1 MTGYFEC
8 GEIPKRGQPLSSA
21 RSFVISHLPAMEP
34 IGLAVGVVGLA
45 GLFSTCLDAVN
56 RVQAY
61 KSFGADSHILATRF
75 QAAQVLLAQWGR
87 KVGFAETNLSK
98 NHHPALDEQDVIAA
112 VEDVLR
118 IITGICES
126 NKPALS
132 RPGLTPSL
140 LDDPGAHPFRGERR
154 RKLHWALGGKGR
166 REDQVE
172 LLETLVQQ
180 LHNLVPPGG
189 SEARTNTASGHSSV
203 IVLQQILSRIEEAN
217 QAEIRRELLSWI
229 GRGSADEH
237 YHDSIQKKLDG
248 TCNWIFNQPMYQD
261 WQNPEFPDGP
271 KLLWVNGPAGFGKTI
286 LCASVI
292 QHLSSRLKA
301 PIAHFFFSSELENRD
316 NPFLAIRSWTSHIV
330 CNHQLAFEHARETWV
345 LDSDAISTR
354 MTVISLFKQLI
365 DIVPNCTFIADGLD
379 ECTNLDNTKNSV
391 SSFLRA
397 VCEAIAGTKT
407 RILLVSRDEPEIRY
421 AIMEDAPESF
431 NEYKISASDVQSD
444 TTMYSRFI
452 IDRKLPNKS
461 DDARS
466 LLSKAMADR
475 CEGQFLWLKMQ
486 EKSLRR
492 GMNMKKLRNTV
503 EETPPGLDAVY
514 GRSWSRI
521 QSSPECERIFS
532 ILRWVAFALRPMNVF
547 EITEAVLIDDSEDL
561 PVDDFPDQVD
571 DDYVD
576 TEIVGLCGPL
586 IQVRNQQADM
596 CIGQQTV
603 HLTHFSVKQFLLL
616 NLPTPGLV
624 SVNDDLRAEYQNTLL
639 AKACLFYIRFQR
651 TWAQTMGHPSS
662 LGTKLRNY
670 ASGSWHRHLK
680 SGIPTDKEVSKL
692 ALEFLNEQNEAWN
705 PWREWFDE
713 WHQEI
718 DNLEDGTDPTL
729 VTRPGPLYYAVK
741 LGLNDMVGLL
751 IKRHN
756 YDFRKDLELS
766 VLEAARGGGCRD
778 VMKTLLDAGAGIATA
793 DRSGRTL
800 LYTAVQWGH
809 SDIAKLLI
817 ERGASVT
824 TSTIRGTTPLHV
836 VKGIEMATLLVER
849 GADVFDMSQNGATP
863 LHHACLSRNVE
874 VVNLFLDQGASLT
887 AATLE
892 GWTPLLMATHHGY
905 TEIVRLLIERG
916 ACIAVATQD
925 GRTALHIAS
934 ENGHVELSKLLI
946 DNGAN
951 TMAVTSLGHTPLHL
965 ASRNGHLNVVKLL
978 IESGASVVIE
988 ARGKFTPLHT
998 AAEFGALDVA
1008 RLLIEKGA
1016 SIEGVSGKAY
1026 TPLHLA
1032 CMRGHLELVKLL
1044 IEHGANIAAK
1054 TPSGNFFPLHLA
1066 SRCGHEEVVNLL
1078 LATTG
1083 IDPGCTDELGVTALF
1098 LASRF
1103 GLKRIV
1109 RTLLA
1114 DARINPNVKD
1124 WHGSTALF
1132 AAVRNGHFETAEL
1145 LLTSGSMSTEGE
1157 DAFGRSVFWWAR
1169 RTGNDRIVQLLR
1181 NHAKRDGSSIPDDL
1195 TLVGHTPVQFDS
1207 ELPYCDACT
1216 LTIPRNHE
1224 RFCPMCR
1231 DNMFCLCAECF
1242 EVVRVD
1248 CRNGTHVRALD
1259 DSMSDVE
1266 MKDTEDH
1273 DYGVMKI

>member
-1 MTGYFEC
+1 
-8 GEIPKRGQPLSSA
+8 
-21 RSFVISHLPAMEP
+21 MEP

-61 KSFGADSHILATRF
+61 KSFGIDSHVLATRF
-75 QAAQVLLAQWGR
+75 QAAQALLDQWGL
-87 KVGFAETNLSK
+87 KVGFAEPTLSK
-98 NHHPALDEQDVIAA
+98 NHHPALDEQNVVAA

-126 NKPALS
+126 NKPSLA

-140 LDDPGAHPFRGERR
+140 LDDAGAYPFRGERR
-154 RKLHWALGGKGR
+154 RKLYWALGGKGR

-172 LLETLVQQ
+172 LLETLVRQ
-180 LHNLVPPGG
+180 LHSLVPLNG
-189 SEARTNTASGHSSV
+189 SEARTNTASDQSSV
-203 IVLQQILSRIEEAN
+203 TELQQILARIEEKN
-217 QAEIRRELLSWI
+217 QAEIRREVLTWI

-237 YHDSIQKKLDG
+237 YHDSLQKKLDG

-261 WQNPEFPDGP
+261 WQNSEFPTGP
-271 KLLWVNGPAGFGKTI
+271 KLLWVNGPAGFGKTV

-292 QHLSSRLKA
+292 QQLSSRLKT

-316 NPFLAIRSWTSHIV
+316 DPFLAIRSWISQV
-330 CNHQLAFEHARETWV
+330 VLNHQAAFEHARETWV
-345 LDSDAISTR
+345 LDSDAVSTR
-354 MTVISLFKQLI
+354 RTAISLFKQLI
-365 DIVPNCTFIADGLD
+365 DLVPNCTFIADGLD
-379 ECTNLDNTKNSV
+379 ECTHLDNTGNSV
-391 SSFLRA
+391 GRFLHA
-397 VCEAIAGTKT
+397 FCEAITGTET
-407 RILLVSRDEPEIRY
+407 RVLLVSRDEPEIRY

-444 TTMYSRFI
+444 TAVYSRFI

-486 EKSLRR
+486 EKSLRK

-514 GRSWSRI
+514 DRSWSRI
-521 QSSPECERIFS
+521 KRSPECERIFS
-532 ILRWVAFALRPMNVF
+532 ILRWAAFALRPLSVF
-547 EITEAVLIDDSEDL
+547 EITEAVLIDNSEDL
-561 PVDDFPDQVD
+561 PIDDFPDQVD

-586 IQVRNQQADM
+586 IQVRSQQADLY
-596 CIGQQTV
+596 IGQQTV

-624 SVNDDLRAEYQNTLL
+624 SINDDLRAEYQNTLL
-639 AKACLFYIRFQR
+639 AKACLFYIKFRR
-651 TWAQTMGHPSS
+651 TWAETMGHPSS
-662 LGTKLRNY
+662 LGNKLRNY

-692 ALEFLNEQNEAWN
+692 ALEFLNTQNEAWN

-713 WHQEI
+713 RHQEI
-718 DNLEDGTDPTL
+718 DNLEDGTNPTL
-729 VTRPGPLYYAVK
+729 MTRPGPIYYAVK
-741 LGLNDMVGLL
+741 LGLNDMIGLL

-766 VLEAARGGGCRD
+766 ALEAARGGGCRD
-778 VMKTLLDAGAGIATA
+778 VMKILLDAGAGIATA
-793 DRSGRTL
+793 DKSGRTL
-800 LYTAVQWGH
+800 LYAAVQWGQ
-809 SDIAKLLI
+809 SDTAKLLI

-824 TSTIRGTTPLHV
+824 TPTKRGTTPLHV
-836 VKGIEMATLLVER
+836 VKDIEMARLLIER
-849 GADVFDMSQNGATP
+849 GASVVATSQNGATP

-905 TEIVRLLIERG
+905 TEMVRLLIERG
-916 ACIAVATQD
+916 ACITVTTQD
-925 GRTALHIAS
+925 ERTALHISS

-946 DNGAN
+946 DKGAD
-951 TMAVTSLGHTPLHL
+951 TMAATLLGHAPLHL
-965 ASRNGHLNVVKLL
+965 ASRNGHLKVVKLL
-978 IESGASVVIE
+978 IERGASIVIG

-1008 RLLIEKGA
+1008 RFLIEKGA
-1016 SIEGVSGKAY
+1016 SIEGVSGMAH
-1026 TPLHLA
+1026 TPLQLA
-1032 CMRGHLELVKLL
+1032 CMRGHLDLVKLL
-1044 IEHGANIAAK
+1044 IEHGANIVAK
-1054 TPSGNFFPLHLA
+1054 TPNSNLLPLHLA
-1066 SRCGHEEVVNLL
+1066 SRSGHEEVVKLL

-1083 IDPGCTDELGVTALF
+1083 IDPGCTDELGVTALL

-1103 GLKRIV
+1103 GFKRIV
-1109 RTLLA
+1109 ETMLV
-1114 DARINPNVKD
+1114 DARINPNAKD
-1124 WHGSTALF
+1124 WHDSTALF
-1132 AAVRNGHFETAEL
+1132 AAVRNGHLETAEL
-1145 LLTSGSMSTEGE
+1145 LLGLGRMSTEGE
-1157 DAFGRSVFWWAR
+1157 DAFGRSLFWWGR
-1169 RTGNDRIVQLLR
+1169 RTGNDQIVQLLR
-1181 NHAKRDGSSIPDDL
+1181 NHAERDGSSIPDDL
-1195 TLVGHTPVQFDS
+1195 TLIGHTPVQFDS
-1207 ELPYCDACT
+1207 ELPYCDAY
-1216 LTIPRNHE
+1216 
-1224 RFCPMCR
+1224 
-1231 DNMFCLCAECF
+1231 AEM
-1242 EVVRVD
+1242 
-1248 CRNGTHVRALD
+1248 N
-1259 DSMSDVE
+1259 
-1266 MKDTEDH
+1266 DTEDH
-1273 DYGVMKI
+1273 DYGVMEIG